1 MEIQIAQQIN
11 PVFECLSILV
21 RQQASNRSYATLKK
35 EIKAR
40 LDIELPEVEKLLDS
54 LQDISDKVTKVVN
67 QNDEITAYLFHPLGS
82 QDSTPAEAILQ
93 FYGDFSEQ
101 DPLRIQAG
109 VLTAFNC
116 NPLNFLYTTLDNY
129 NLLYTGPG
137 EKSLKGCGLLKLMES
152 CSLCDQDKWRLLA
165 FYHDFEAYLDQFI
178 KVLSKAIEVFVPFIP
193 SLAVWIEP
201 FYKRFPKEINN
212 ETLYR
217 YMAEKIQIILPETD
231 KIFIQPSLFSCDRLQ
246 YLASTE
252 PGRCSNILWG
262 MHFEI
267 IFLNR
272 LKHNSS
278 TYMCNNM
285 RLLSDRSKFDILKLL
300 AGRRYY
306 SGELAKELNL
316 TTSTIAYHMQA
327 LLNARFVTVDK
338 RSYRTYYELNKDA
351 ICVFL
356 DQVRRH
362 IIPE

>member
-1 MEIQIAQQIN
+1 MPEYFSA
-11 PVFECLSILV
+11 
-21 RQQASNRSYATLKK
+21 ATSFKPQLCHFKK

-109 VLTAFNC
+109 VLTAFHC

-129 NLLYTGPG
+129 NLLYTGSG

-178 KVLSKAIEVFVPFIP
+178 KALSKAIEVFLPFIP

-217 YMAEKIQIILPETD
+217 YMAEKSRSFCRKRIKFSSNPLCSAATVFNTSPQQNPAAAAIYSGGCILRLFFKPPET
-231 KIFIQPSLFSCDRLQ
+231 
-246 YLASTE
+246 
-252 PGRCSNILWG
+252 
-262 MHFEI
+262 
-267 IFLNR
+267 
-272 LKHNSS
+272 
-278 TYMCNNM
+278 
-285 RLLSDRSKFDILKLL
+285 
-300 AGRRYY
+300 
-306 SGELAKELNL
+306 
-316 TTSTIAYHMQA
+316 
-327 LLNARFVTVDK
+327 
-338 RSYRTYYELNKDA
+338 
-351 ICVFL
+351 
-356 DQVRRH
+356 
-362 IIPE
+362 

>member
-1 MEIQIAQQIN
+1 MRPGQVA
-11 PVFECLSILV
+11 
-21 RQQASNRSYATLKK
+21 
-35 EIKAR
+35 
-40 LDIELPEVEKLLDS
+40 
-54 LQDISDKVTKVVN
+54 
-67 QNDEITAYLFHPLGS
+67 
-82 QDSTPAEAILQ
+82 
-93 FYGDFSEQ
+93 
-101 DPLRIQAG
+101 
-109 VLTAFNC
+109 AF
-116 NPLNFLYTTLDNY
+116 
-129 NLLYTGPG
+129 G
-137 EKSLKGCGLLKLMES
+137 
-152 CSLCDQDKWRLLA
+152 

-178 KVLSKAIEVFVPFIP
+178 KALSKAIEVFLPFIP

-338 RSYRTYYELNKDA
+338 RSYRTYYELNQGRHMRIFGSGPGVISFLNDGCPLLEPLPKSA
-351 ICVFL
+351 IASPFWRGC
-356 DQVRRH
+356 DY
-362 IIPE
+362 IIYAAGMGVY

>member
-1 MEIQIAQQIN
+1 M
-11 PVFECLSILV
+11 
-21 RQQASNRSYATLKK
+21 R
-35 EIKAR
+35 
-40 LDIELPEVEKLLDS
+40 
-54 LQDISDKVTKVVN
+54 
-67 QNDEITAYLFHPLGS
+67 
-82 QDSTPAEAILQ
+82 
-93 FYGDFSEQ
+93 
-101 DPLRIQAG
+101 
-109 VLTAFNC
+109 
-116 NPLNFLYTTLDNY
+116 LYTAI
-129 NLLYTGPG
+129 
-137 EKSLKGCGLLKLMES
+137 
-152 CSLCDQDKWRLLA
+152 WR
-165 FYHDFEAYLDQFI
+165 
-178 KVLSKAIEVFVPFIP
+178 K
-193 SLAVWIEP
+193 
-201 FYKRFPKEINN
+201 
-212 ETLYR
+212 
-217 YMAEKIQIILPETD
+217 KIQIILPETD

-246 YLASTE
+246 YLASAE